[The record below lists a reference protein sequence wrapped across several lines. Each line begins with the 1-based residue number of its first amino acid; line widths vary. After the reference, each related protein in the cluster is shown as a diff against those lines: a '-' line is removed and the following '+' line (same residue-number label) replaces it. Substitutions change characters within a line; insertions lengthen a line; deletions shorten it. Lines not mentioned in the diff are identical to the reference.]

1 MRCIRYSDF
10 LFAGI
15 VLTRVGYYT
24 IPSMDDLVDMVD
36 DSGDCVVENFSV
48 GRKGNACGPN
58 R

>member
-1 MRCIRYSDF
+1 MTCVRRSDF

-36 DSGDCVVENFSV
+36 ANGDCVVENFSV
-48 GRKGNACGPN
+48 GRKGSV
-58 R
+58 